1 MQDVK
6 GGGDDEMVA
15 FFGVED
21 QRAKGGGDDEMVAF
35 FGVEDQRAIADHKR
49 FKLALKDL
57 SDVTRKAKIRA
68 EC

>member
-1 MQDVK
+1 VLRRILADNRVEDFMQDV
-6 GGGDDEMVA
+6 
-15 FFGVED
+15 
-21 QRAKGGGDDEMVAF
+21 KGGGDDEMVAF